1 MAYVRWIST
10 VPGVNMKRKLIVIL
24 SLVLCFMLS
33 CNEETLDKVFI
44 QGGMDAASPRVI
56 VAVDPDSVH
65 SFLEGEI
72 TTLDKEEIRE
82 EIALDEK
89 EESQVEKVEEYPS
102 LYSLSP
108 DVISGMKA
116 YLDSSLSSQKEEIL
130 GYVEEETGS
139 VLSSLSDVEAL
150 IDKALDDALLYIE
163 GDVKSKIDEELTNLK
178 SETKSYMDEEL
189 TALKS
194 ETKSYL
200 DEELSFIE
208 SEARVY
214 FEGEISGLKDD
225 INNSI
230 IENQEQ
236 LDTLSEDFKAY
247 LETEALSYIEA
258 RLALLKDEILSS
270 LEKNYETKGVDVHYI
285 EDAEIEFERATEED
299 ADITLNGIYLSSG
312 EEGYVVIGYEDGI
325 SSLVIPESIDGVPVV
340 AIGERAFR
348 DCSTLNGDVVLPKSI
363 VAIEKEAFMN
373 ADGLNG
379 RIYFPQSLK
388 VISDRAFYGCQ
399 SLQGDLIIP
408 DSVETIG
415 DEAFSYCTGIG
426 SAVYGGRGLKSV
438 GRDIFTYSG
447 VTKCHLPL
455 PISLELGF

>member
-163 GDVKSKIDEELTNLK
+163 GDVKSKIDEELT
-178 SETKSYMDEEL
+178 
-189 TALKS
+189 A
-194 ETKSYL
+194 
-200 DEELSFIE
+200 
-208 SEARVY
+208 
-214 FEGEISGLKDD
+214 LKDD
-225 INNSI
+225 VNNSI

-270 LEKNYETKGVDVHYI
+270 LEKSYETKGVDVHYI
-285 EDAEIEFERATEED
+285 KDTEIEFERATEED

-348 DCSTLNGDVVLPKSI
+348 DCSTLKGDVVLPKSI

-415 DEAFSYCTGIG
+415 DEAFSYCVEIG

>member
-72 TTLDKEEIRE
+72 TTLEKEEIRE
-82 EIALDEK
+82 EVALDEK
-89 EESQVEKVEEYPS
+89 EKSQVEKVEEYPS

-163 GDVKSKIDEELTNLK
+163 GDVKSKIDEELT
-178 SETKSYMDEEL
+178 
-189 TALKS
+189 A
-194 ETKSYL
+194 
-200 DEELSFIE
+200 
-208 SEARVY
+208 
-214 FEGEISGLKDD
+214 LKDD
-225 INNSI
+225 VNNSI

-285 EDAEIEFERATEED
+285 KDTEIEFERATEED

-312 EEGYVVIGYEDGI
+312 DEGYVVIGYEDGI

-348 DCSTLNGDVVLPKSI
+348 DCSSLKGDVVLPKSI

-415 DEAFSYCTGIG
+415 DEAFSYCVEIG

-438 GRDIFTYSG
+438 GRDVFTYSG

>member
-89 EESQVEKVEEYPS
+89 EESQVEKVEEYHS

-108 DVISGMKA
+108 EVISGMKA

-163 GDVKSKIDEELTNLK
+163 GEVKSKIDEELT
-178 SETKSYMDEEL
+178 S
-189 TALKS
+189 
-194 ETKSYL
+194 
-200 DEELSFIE
+200 
-208 SEARVY
+208 
-214 FEGEISGLKDD
+214 LKDD
-225 INNSI
+225 VNNSI

-236 LDTLSEDFKAY
+236 LDTLSKDFKAY

-285 EDAEIEFERATEED
+285 KDTEIEFERATEED

-312 EEGYVVIGYEDGI
+312 DEGYVVIGYEDGI

>member
-82 EIALDEK
+82 LVALDEK
-89 EESQVEKVEEYPS
+89 EENQVEKVEEYPS

-163 GDVKSKIDEELTNLK
+163 GDVKSKIDEELT
-178 SETKSYMDEEL
+178 
-189 TALKS
+189 A
-194 ETKSYL
+194 
-200 DEELSFIE
+200 
-208 SEARVY
+208 
-214 FEGEISGLKDD
+214 LKDD
-225 INNSI
+225 VNNSI
-230 IENQEQ
+230 IENKEQ

-285 EDAEIEFERATEED
+285 KDTEIEFERATEED

-312 EEGYVVIGYEDGI
+312 DEGYVVIGYEDGI

-415 DEAFSYCTGIG
+415 DEAFSYCVEIG

-438 GRDIFTYSG
+438 GRDVFTYSG

>member
-56 VAVDPDSVH
+56 VAIDPDSVH

-82 EIALDEK
+82 ETALDEK
-89 EESQVEKVEEYPS
+89 EERQVEKVEEYPS

-163 GDVKSKIDEELTNLK
+163 GDVKSKIDEELT
-178 SETKSYMDEEL
+178 
-189 TALKS
+189 A
-194 ETKSYL
+194 
-200 DEELSFIE
+200 
-208 SEARVY
+208 
-214 FEGEISGLKDD
+214 LKDD
-225 INNSI
+225 VNNSI
-230 IENQEQ
+230 IENQGQ

-270 LEKNYETKGVDVHYI
+270 LEKSYETKGVDVHYI
-285 EDAEIEFERATEED
+285 KDTEIEFERATEED

-348 DCSTLNGDVVLPKSI
+348 DCSTLKGDVVLPKSI

-399 SLQGDLIIP
+399 SLQGDLVIP

-438 GRDIFTYSG
+438 GRDVFTYSG

>member
-82 EIALDEK
+82 EVALDEK

-108 DVISGMKA
+108 EVISGMKA

-163 GDVKSKIDEELTNLK
+163 GDVKSKIDEELT
-178 SETKSYMDEEL
+178 
-189 TALKS
+189 ALK
-194 ETKSYL
+194 
-200 DEELSFIE
+200 DN
-208 SEARVY
+208 V
-214 FEGEISGLKDD
+214 
-225 INNSI
+225 NNSI
-230 IENQEQ
+230 IENQGQ

-285 EDAEIEFERATEED
+285 KDTEIEFERATEED

-312 EEGYVVIGYEDGI
+312 DEGYVVIGYEDGI

-438 GRDIFTYSG
+438 GRDVFTYSG

>member
-82 EIALDEK
+82 EVALDEK

-108 DVISGMKA
+108 EVISGMKA

-163 GDVKSKIDEELTNLK
+163 GDVKSKIDEELT
-178 SETKSYMDEEL
+178 
-189 TALKS
+189 A
-194 ETKSYL
+194 
-200 DEELSFIE
+200 
-208 SEARVY
+208 
-214 FEGEISGLKDD
+214 LKDD
-225 INNSI
+225 VNNSI

-285 EDAEIEFERATEED
+285 KDTEIEFERATEED

-348 DCSTLNGDVVLPKSI
+348 DCSSLNGDVVLPKSI

-415 DEAFSYCTGIG
+415 DEAFSHCTGIG

-438 GRDIFTYSG
+438 GRDVFTYSG

>member
-89 EESQVEKVEEYPS
+89 EENQVEKVEEYPL

-108 DVISGMKA
+108 EVISGMKA

-163 GDVKSKIDEELTNLK
+163 GDVKSKIDEELT
-178 SETKSYMDEEL
+178 
-189 TALKS
+189 A
-194 ETKSYL
+194 
-200 DEELSFIE
+200 
-208 SEARVY
+208 
-214 FEGEISGLKDD
+214 LKDD
-225 INNSI
+225 VNNSI

-415 DEAFSYCTGIG
+415 DETFSYCTGIG

-438 GRDIFTYSG
+438 GRDVFTYSG

>member
-82 EIALDEK
+82 EVASDDK

-163 GDVKSKIDEELTNLK
+163 GDVKSKIDEELT
-178 SETKSYMDEEL
+178 
-189 TALKS
+189 A
-194 ETKSYL
+194 
-200 DEELSFIE
+200 
-208 SEARVY
+208 
-214 FEGEISGLKDD
+214 LKDD
-225 INNSI
+225 VNNSI

-258 RLALLKDEILSS
+258 RLALLKDEILSY
-270 LEKNYETKGVDVHYI
+270 LEKSYETKGVDVHYI
-285 EDAEIEFERATEED
+285 EDTEIEFERATEED

-348 DCSTLNGDVVLPKSI
+348 DCSTLKGDVVLPKSI

-438 GRDIFTYSG
+438 GRDVFTYSG

>member
-82 EIALDEK
+82 EVALDEK

-108 DVISGMKA
+108 EVISGMKA

-163 GDVKSKIDEELTNLK
+163 GDVKSKIDEELT
-178 SETKSYMDEEL
+178 
-189 TALKS
+189 A
-194 ETKSYL
+194 
-200 DEELSFIE
+200 
-208 SEARVY
+208 
-214 FEGEISGLKDD
+214 LKDD
-225 INNSI
+225 VNNSI

-270 LEKNYETKGVDVHYI
+270 LEKSYETKGVDVHYI
-285 EDAEIEFERATEED
+285 KDTEIEFERATEED

-312 EEGYVVIGYEDGI
+312 DEGYVVIGYEDGI

-348 DCSTLNGDVVLPKSI
+348 DCSSLSGDVVLPKSI

-415 DEAFSYCTGIG
+415 DEAFSHCVEIG

-438 GRDIFTYSG
+438 GRDVFTYSG

>member
-82 EIALDEK
+82 EVALDEK
-89 EESQVEKVEEYPS
+89 EKSQVEKVEEYPS

-139 VLSSLSDVEAL
+139 VLSSLFDVEAL

-163 GDVKSKIDEELTNLK
+163 GDVKSKIDEELT
-178 SETKSYMDEEL
+178 
-189 TALKS
+189 ALK
-194 ETKSYL
+194 
-200 DEELSFIE
+200 DN
-208 SEARVY
+208 V
-214 FEGEISGLKDD
+214 
-225 INNSI
+225 NNSI
-230 IENQEQ
+230 IENQGQ

-247 LETEALSYIEA
+247 LETEALSYIEDS
-258 RLALLKDEILSS
+258 LAILKDEILSS
-270 LEKNYETKGVDVHYI
+270 LEKSYETKGVDVHYI

-312 EEGYVVIGYEDGI
+312 DEGYVVIGYEDGI

-415 DEAFSYCTGIG
+415 DEAFSYCVEIG

-438 GRDIFTYSG
+438 GRDVFTYSG

>member
-82 EIALDEK
+82 EVALDEK

-108 DVISGMKA
+108 EVISGMKA

-163 GDVKSKIDEELTNLK
+163 GDVKSKIDEELT
-178 SETKSYMDEEL
+178 
-189 TALKS
+189 A
-194 ETKSYL
+194 
-200 DEELSFIE
+200 
-208 SEARVY
+208 
-214 FEGEISGLKDD
+214 LKDD
-225 INNSI
+225 VNNSI

-285 EDAEIEFERATEED
+285 KDTEIEFERATEED

-312 EEGYVVIGYEDGI
+312 DEGYVVIGYEDGI

-415 DEAFSYCTGIG
+415 DEAFSYCVEIG

>member
-163 GDVKSKIDEELTNLK
+163 GDVKSKIDEELT
-178 SETKSYMDEEL
+178 
-189 TALKS
+189 A
-194 ETKSYL
+194 
-200 DEELSFIE
+200 
-208 SEARVY
+208 
-214 FEGEISGLKDD
+214 LKDD
-225 INNSI
+225 VNNSI

-270 LEKNYETKGVDVHYI
+270 LEKSYETKGVDVHYI

-312 EEGYVVIGYEDGI
+312 DEGYVVIGYEDGI

-348 DCSTLNGDVVLPKSI
+348 DCSTLKGDVVLPKSI

-415 DEAFSYCTGIG
+415 DEAFSYCVEIG

-438 GRDIFTYSG
+438 GRDVFTYSG

-455 PISLELGF
+455 PISLELEF

>member
-82 EIALDEK
+82 EVALDEK

-163 GDVKSKIDEELTNLK
+163 GDVKSKIDEELT
-178 SETKSYMDEEL
+178 
-189 TALKS
+189 A
-194 ETKSYL
+194 
-200 DEELSFIE
+200 
-208 SEARVY
+208 
-214 FEGEISGLKDD
+214 LKDD
-225 INNSI
+225 VNNSI
-230 IENQEQ
+230 IENKEQ

-270 LEKNYETKGVDVHYI
+270 LEKSYETKGVDVHYI
-285 EDAEIEFERATEED
+285 EDTEIEFERATEED

-312 EEGYVVIGYEDGI
+312 DEGYVVIGYEDGI

-415 DEAFSYCTGIG
+415 DEAFSYCVEIG

-438 GRDIFTYSG
+438 GRDVFTYSG

>member
-82 EIALDEK
+82 EVALDEK

-163 GDVKSKIDEELTNLK
+163 GDVKSKIDEELT
-178 SETKSYMDEEL
+178 
-189 TALKS
+189 A
-194 ETKSYL
+194 
-200 DEELSFIE
+200 
-208 SEARVY
+208 
-214 FEGEISGLKDD
+214 LKDD
-225 INNSI
+225 VNNSI

-270 LEKNYETKGVDVHYI
+270 LEKSYETKGVDVHYI
-285 EDAEIEFERATEED
+285 KDTEIEFERATEED

-348 DCSTLNGDVVLPKSI
+348 DCSTLKGDVVLPKSI

-438 GRDIFTYSG
+438 GRDVFTYSG

>member
-82 EIALDEK
+82 EVALDEK

-163 GDVKSKIDEELTNLK
+163 GDVKSKIDEELT
-178 SETKSYMDEEL
+178 
-189 TALKS
+189 A
-194 ETKSYL
+194 
-200 DEELSFIE
+200 
-208 SEARVY
+208 
-214 FEGEISGLKDD
+214 LKDD
-225 INNSI
+225 VNNSI
-230 IENQEQ
+230 IENQGQ

-270 LEKNYETKGVDVHYI
+270 LEKSYETKGVDVHYI

-415 DEAFSYCTGIG
+415 DEAFSYCVEIG

-438 GRDIFTYSG
+438 GRDVFTYSG

>member
-82 EIALDEK
+82 EVALDEK

-163 GDVKSKIDEELTNLK
+163 GDVKSKIDEELT
-178 SETKSYMDEEL
+178 
-189 TALKS
+189 ALK
-194 ETKSYL
+194 
-200 DEELSFIE
+200 DN
-208 SEARVY
+208 V
-214 FEGEISGLKDD
+214 
-225 INNSI
+225 NNSI
-230 IENQEQ
+230 IENQGQ

-285 EDAEIEFERATEED
+285 KDTEIEFERATEED

-312 EEGYVVIGYEDGI
+312 DEGYVVIGYEDGI

-348 DCSTLNGDVVLPKSI
+348 DCSTLKGDVVLPKSI

-415 DEAFSYCTGIG
+415 DEAFSYCVEIG

-438 GRDIFTYSG
+438 GRDVFTYSG

>member
-82 EIALDEK
+82 EVALDEK

-163 GDVKSKIDEELTNLK
+163 GDVKSKIDEELT
-178 SETKSYMDEEL
+178 
-189 TALKS
+189 A
-194 ETKSYL
+194 
-200 DEELSFIE
+200 
-208 SEARVY
+208 
-214 FEGEISGLKDD
+214 LKDD
-225 INNSI
+225 VNNSI

-270 LEKNYETKGVDVHYI
+270 LEKSYETKGVDVHYI
-285 EDAEIEFERATEED
+285 KDTEIEFERATEED

-325 SSLVIPESIDGVPVV
+325 SSLIIPESIDGVPVV
-340 AIGERAFR
+340 AIGEGAFR
-348 DCSTLNGDVVLPKSI
+348 DCSTLKGDVVLPKSI

-438 GRDIFTYSG
+438 GRDVFTYSG

>member
-82 EIALDEK
+82 VVALDEK

-163 GDVKSKIDEELTNLK
+163 GDVKSKIDEELT
-178 SETKSYMDEEL
+178 
-189 TALKS
+189 A
-194 ETKSYL
+194 
-200 DEELSFIE
+200 
-208 SEARVY
+208 
-214 FEGEISGLKDD
+214 LKDD
-225 INNSI
+225 VNNSI

-258 RLALLKDEILSS
+258 RLALLKDEILSY
-270 LEKNYETKGVDVHYI
+270 LEKSYEIKGVDVHYI

-312 EEGYVVIGYEDGI
+312 DEGYVVIGYEDGI

-348 DCSTLNGDVVLPKSI
+348 DCSSLNGDVVLPKSI

-438 GRDIFTYSG
+438 GRDVFTYSG

>member
-82 EIALDEK
+82 EVALDEK

-163 GDVKSKIDEELTNLK
+163 GDVKSKIDEELT
-178 SETKSYMDEEL
+178 
-189 TALKS
+189 A
-194 ETKSYL
+194 
-200 DEELSFIE
+200 
-208 SEARVY
+208 
-214 FEGEISGLKDD
+214 LKDD
-225 INNSI
+225 VNNSI
-230 IENQEQ
+230 IENKEQ

-270 LEKNYETKGVDVHYI
+270 LENSYETKGVDVHYI

-312 EEGYVVIGYEDGI
+312 DEGYVVIGYEDGI

-415 DEAFSYCTGIG
+415 DEAFSYCVEIG

-438 GRDIFTYSG
+438 GRDLFTYSG

>member
-82 EIALDEK
+82 ETALDEK

-163 GDVKSKIDEELTNLK
+163 GDVKSKIDEELT
-178 SETKSYMDEEL
+178 
-189 TALKS
+189 A
-194 ETKSYL
+194 
-200 DEELSFIE
+200 
-208 SEARVY
+208 
-214 FEGEISGLKDD
+214 LKDD
-225 INNSI
+225 VNNSI
-230 IENQEQ
+230 IENKEQ

-270 LEKNYETKGVDVHYI
+270 LENSYETKGVDVHYI
-285 EDAEIEFERATEED
+285 EDTEIEFERATEED

-312 EEGYVVIGYEDGI
+312 DEGYVVIGYEDGI

-415 DEAFSYCTGIG
+415 DEAFSYCVEIG

-438 GRDIFTYSG
+438 GRDVFTYSG

>member
-72 TTLDKEEIRE
+72 TTLDKEEIRADV
-82 EIALDEK
+82 ALDEK

-163 GDVKSKIDEELTNLK
+163 GDVKSKIDEELT
-178 SETKSYMDEEL
+178 
-189 TALKS
+189 A
-194 ETKSYL
+194 
-200 DEELSFIE
+200 
-208 SEARVY
+208 
-214 FEGEISGLKDD
+214 LKDD
-225 INNSI
+225 VNNSI
-230 IENQEQ
+230 IENQGQ

-270 LEKNYETKGVDVHYI
+270 LENSYETKGVDVHYI
-285 EDAEIEFERATEED
+285 KDTEIEFERATEED

-348 DCSTLNGDVVLPKSI
+348 DCSSLSGDVVLPKSI

-415 DEAFSYCTGIG
+415 DEAFSYCVEIG

-438 GRDIFTYSG
+438 GRDVFTYSG

>member
-82 EIALDEK
+82 EVALDEK

-163 GDVKSKIDEELTNLK
+163 GDVKSKIDEELT
-178 SETKSYMDEEL
+178 
-189 TALKS
+189 A
-194 ETKSYL
+194 
-200 DEELSFIE
+200 
-208 SEARVY
+208 
-214 FEGEISGLKDD
+214 LKDD
-225 INNSI
+225 VNNSI
-230 IENQEQ
+230 IENQGQ

-270 LEKNYETKGVDVHYI
+270 LEKSYETKGVDVHYI

-348 DCSTLNGDVVLPKSI
+348 DCSSLNGDVVLPKSI

-415 DEAFSYCTGIG
+415 DEAFSYCVEIG

>member
-82 EIALDEK
+82 EVALDEK

-163 GDVKSKIDEELTNLK
+163 GDVKSKIDEELT
-178 SETKSYMDEEL
+178 
-189 TALKS
+189 A
-194 ETKSYL
+194 
-200 DEELSFIE
+200 
-208 SEARVY
+208 
-214 FEGEISGLKDD
+214 LKDD
-225 INNSI
+225 VNNSI

-270 LEKNYETKGVDVHYI
+270 LEKSYETKGVDIHYM

-299 ADITLNGIYLSSG
+299 ADFTLNGIYLSSG
-312 EEGYVVIGYEDGI
+312 DEGYVVIGYEDGI

-348 DCSTLNGDVVLPKSI
+348 DCSSLKGDVVLPKSI

-415 DEAFSYCTGIG
+415 DEAFSYCVEIG

-438 GRDIFTYSG
+438 GRDVFTYSG

>member
-163 GDVKSKIDEELTNLK
+163 GDVKSKIDEELT
-178 SETKSYMDEEL
+178 
-189 TALKS
+189 A
-194 ETKSYL
+194 
-200 DEELSFIE
+200 
-208 SEARVY
+208 
-214 FEGEISGLKDD
+214 LKDD
-225 INNSI
+225 VNNSI

-270 LEKNYETKGVDVHYI
+270 LEKSYETKGVDVHYI
-285 EDAEIEFERATEED
+285 KDTEIEFERATEED

-348 DCSTLNGDVVLPKSI
+348 DCSSLNGDVVLPKSI

-415 DEAFSYCTGIG
+415 DEAFSYCVEIG

-438 GRDIFTYSG
+438 GRDVFTYSG

>member
-82 EIALDEK
+82 EVALDEK

-163 GDVKSKIDEELTNLK
+163 GDVKSKIDEELT
-178 SETKSYMDEEL
+178 
-189 TALKS
+189 A
-194 ETKSYL
+194 
-200 DEELSFIE
+200 
-208 SEARVY
+208 
-214 FEGEISGLKDD
+214 LKDD
-225 INNSI
+225 VNNSI
-230 IENQEQ
+230 IENKEQ

-285 EDAEIEFERATEED
+285 KDTEIEFERATEED

-325 SSLVIPESIDGVPVV
+325 SSLVIPESIDGVPIV
-340 AIGERAFR
+340 AIGEGAFR

-415 DEAFSYCTGIG
+415 DEAFSYCVEIG

-438 GRDIFTYSG
+438 GRDVFTYSG

>member
-82 EIALDEK
+82 EVALDEK

-108 DVISGMKA
+108 EVISGMKA

-163 GDVKSKIDEELTNLK
+163 GDVKSKIDEELT
-178 SETKSYMDEEL
+178 
-189 TALKS
+189 A
-194 ETKSYL
+194 
-200 DEELSFIE
+200 
-208 SEARVY
+208 
-214 FEGEISGLKDD
+214 LKDD
-225 INNSI
+225 VNNSI

-270 LEKNYETKGVDVHYI
+270 LEKSYETKGVDVHYI
-285 EDAEIEFERATEED
+285 KDTEIEFERATEED

-312 EEGYVVIGYEDGI
+312 DEGYVVIGYEDGI

-348 DCSTLNGDVVLPKSI
+348 DCSSLKGDVVLPKSI

-415 DEAFSYCTGIG
+415 DEAFSYCVEIG

-438 GRDIFTYSG
+438 GRDVFTYSG

>member
-72 TTLDKEEIRE
+72 TTLEKEEIRE
-82 EIALDEK
+82 DVALDEK

-108 DVISGMKA
+108 EVISGMKA

-163 GDVKSKIDEELTNLK
+163 GDVKSKIDEELT
-178 SETKSYMDEEL
+178 
-189 TALKS
+189 A
-194 ETKSYL
+194 
-200 DEELSFIE
+200 
-208 SEARVY
+208 
-214 FEGEISGLKDD
+214 LKDD
-225 INNSI
+225 VNNSI
-230 IENQEQ
+230 IENKEQ

-270 LEKNYETKGVDVHYI
+270 LEKSYETKGVDIHYI

-312 EEGYVVIGYEDGI
+312 DEGYVVIGYEDGI

-348 DCSTLNGDVVLPKSI
+348 DCSSLSGDVVLPKSI

-415 DEAFSYCTGIG
+415 DEAFSHCVEIG

-447 VTKCHLPL
+447 VTNCHLPL

>member
-82 EIALDEK
+82 EVALDEK
-89 EESQVEKVEEYPS
+89 EENQVEKVEEYPS

-116 YLDSSLSSQKEEIL
+116 YLDSSLSSKKEEIL

-163 GDVKSKIDEELTNLK
+163 GDVKSKIDEELT
-178 SETKSYMDEEL
+178 
-189 TALKS
+189 ALK
-194 ETKSYL
+194 
-200 DEELSFIE
+200 DN
-208 SEARVY
+208 V
-214 FEGEISGLKDD
+214 
-225 INNSI
+225 NNSI
-230 IENQEQ
+230 IENQGQ

-270 LEKNYETKGVDVHYI
+270 LEKSYETKGVDVHYI

-312 EEGYVVIGYEDGI
+312 DEGYVVIGYEDGI

-348 DCSTLNGDVVLPKSI
+348 ECSTLSGDVVLPKSI

-438 GRDIFTYSG
+438 GRDVFTYSG

>member
-82 EIALDEK
+82 ETALDEK

-163 GDVKSKIDEELTNLK
+163 GDVKSKIDEELT
-178 SETKSYMDEEL
+178 
-189 TALKS
+189 A
-194 ETKSYL
+194 
-200 DEELSFIE
+200 
-208 SEARVY
+208 
-214 FEGEISGLKDD
+214 LKDD
-225 INNSI
+225 VNNSI
-230 IENQEQ
+230 IENKEQ

-270 LEKNYETKGVDVHYI
+270 LEKSYETKGVDIHYI

-348 DCSTLNGDVVLPKSI
+348 DCSSLKGDVVLPKSI

-415 DEAFSYCTGIG
+415 DEAFSYCVEIG

-438 GRDIFTYSG
+438 GRDVFTYSG

>member
-82 EIALDEK
+82 EVALDEK
-89 EESQVEKVEEYPS
+89 EKSQVEKVEEYPS

-116 YLDSSLSSQKEEIL
+116 YLDSSLSSQKKEIL

-163 GDVKSKIDEELTNLK
+163 GDVKSKIDEELT
-178 SETKSYMDEEL
+178 
-189 TALKS
+189 A
-194 ETKSYL
+194 
-200 DEELSFIE
+200 
-208 SEARVY
+208 
-214 FEGEISGLKDD
+214 LKDD
-225 INNSI
+225 VNNSI

-285 EDAEIEFERATEED
+285 KDTEIEFERATEED

-312 EEGYVVIGYEDGI
+312 DEGYVVIGYEDGI

-415 DEAFSYCTGIG
+415 DEAFSYCVEIG

-438 GRDIFTYSG
+438 GRDVFTYSG

>member
-72 TTLDKEEIRE
+72 TTIDKEEIRE
-82 EIALDEK
+82 EIALDKK

-163 GDVKSKIDEELTNLK
+163 GDVKSKIDEELT
-178 SETKSYMDEEL
+178 
-189 TALKS
+189 A
-194 ETKSYL
+194 
-200 DEELSFIE
+200 
-208 SEARVY
+208 
-214 FEGEISGLKDD
+214 LKDD
-225 INNSI
+225 VNNSI

-270 LEKNYETKGVDVHYI
+270 LEKSYETKGVDVHYI
-285 EDAEIEFERATEED
+285 KDTEIEFERATEED

-312 EEGYVVIGYEDGI
+312 DEGYVVIGYEDGI

-348 DCSTLNGDVVLPKSI
+348 DCSTLKGDVVLPKSI

-415 DEAFSYCTGIG
+415 DEAFSYCVEIG

-438 GRDIFTYSG
+438 GRDVFTYSG

>member
-82 EIALDEK
+82 EVALDEK
-89 EESQVEKVEEYPS
+89 EESQAEKVEEYPL

-163 GDVKSKIDEELTNLK
+163 GEVKSKIDEELT
-178 SETKSYMDEEL
+178 
-189 TALKS
+189 A
-194 ETKSYL
+194 
-200 DEELSFIE
+200 
-208 SEARVY
+208 
-214 FEGEISGLKDD
+214 LKDD
-225 INNSI
+225 VNNSI

-270 LEKNYETKGVDVHYI
+270 LEKSYETKGVDVHYI
-285 EDAEIEFERATEED
+285 KDTAIEFERATEED

-415 DEAFSYCTGIG
+415 DEAFSYCVEIG

-438 GRDIFTYSG
+438 GRDVFTYSG

>member
-82 EIALDEK
+82 EVALDEK

-163 GDVKSKIDEELTNLK
+163 GDVKSKIDEELT
-178 SETKSYMDEEL
+178 
-189 TALKS
+189 A
-194 ETKSYL
+194 
-200 DEELSFIE
+200 
-208 SEARVY
+208 
-214 FEGEISGLKDD
+214 LKDD
-225 INNSI
+225 VNNSI

-285 EDAEIEFERATEED
+285 EDTEIEFERATEED

-312 EEGYVVIGYEDGI
+312 DEGYVVIGYEDGI

-348 DCSTLNGDVVLPKSI
+348 DCSSLKGDVVLPKSI

-415 DEAFSYCTGIG
+415 DEAFSHCVERG
-426 SAVYGGRGLKSV
+426 SAGDGGRGLKSD
-438 GRDIFTYSG
+438 GRDVFTYSG

>member
-82 EIALDEK
+82 DVALDEK

-163 GDVKSKIDEELTNLK
+163 GDVKSKIDEELT
-178 SETKSYMDEEL
+178 
-189 TALKS
+189 A
-194 ETKSYL
+194 
-200 DEELSFIE
+200 
-208 SEARVY
+208 
-214 FEGEISGLKDD
+214 LKDD
-225 INNSI
+225 VNNSI
-230 IENQEQ
+230 IENQGQ

-270 LEKNYETKGVDVHYI
+270 LEKSYETKGVDVHYI

-348 DCSTLNGDVVLPKSI
+348 DCSTLKGDVVLPKSI

>member
-82 EIALDEK
+82 EVALDEK

-163 GDVKSKIDEELTNLK
+163 GDVKSKIDEELT
-178 SETKSYMDEEL
+178 
-189 TALKS
+189 A
-194 ETKSYL
+194 
-200 DEELSFIE
+200 
-208 SEARVY
+208 
-214 FEGEISGLKDD
+214 LKDD
-225 INNSI
+225 VNNSI
-230 IENQEQ
+230 IENQGQ

-270 LEKNYETKGVDVHYI
+270 LENSYETKGVDVHYI
-285 EDAEIEFERATEED
+285 KDTEIEFERATEED

-348 DCSTLNGDVVLPKSI
+348 ECSTLNGDVVLPKSI

>member
-82 EIALDEK
+82 VVALDEK
-89 EESQVEKVEEYPS
+89 EENQVEKVEEYPL

-108 DVISGMKA
+108 EVISGMKA

-163 GDVKSKIDEELTNLK
+163 GDVKSKIDEELT
-178 SETKSYMDEEL
+178 
-189 TALKS
+189 A
-194 ETKSYL
+194 
-200 DEELSFIE
+200 
-208 SEARVY
+208 
-214 FEGEISGLKDD
+214 LKDD
-225 INNSI
+225 VNNSI
-230 IENQEQ
+230 IENKEQ

-270 LEKNYETKGVDVHYI
+270 LEKSYETKGVDVHYI
-285 EDAEIEFERATEED
+285 KDTEIEFERATEED

-348 DCSTLNGDVVLPKSI
+348 DCSSLSGDVVLPKSI

-415 DEAFSYCTGIG
+415 DEAFSYCVEIG

-438 GRDIFTYSG
+438 GRDVFTYSG

>member
-163 GDVKSKIDEELTNLK
+163 GDVKSKIDEELT
-178 SETKSYMDEEL
+178 
-189 TALKS
+189 A
-194 ETKSYL
+194 
-200 DEELSFIE
+200 
-208 SEARVY
+208 
-214 FEGEISGLKDD
+214 LKDD
-225 INNSI
+225 VNNSI
-230 IENQEQ
+230 IENQGQ

-270 LEKNYETKGVDVHYI
+270 LEKSYETKGVDVHYI
-285 EDAEIEFERATEED
+285 KDTEIEFERATEED

-312 EEGYVVIGYEDGI
+312 DEGYVVIGYEDGI

-348 DCSTLNGDVVLPKSI
+348 DCSSLKGDVVLPKSI

-415 DEAFSYCTGIG
+415 DEAFSHCVEIG

-438 GRDIFTYSG
+438 GRDVFTYSG

>member
-82 EIALDEK
+82 EVALDEK

-163 GDVKSKIDEELTNLK
+163 GDVKSKIDEELT
-178 SETKSYMDEEL
+178 
-189 TALKS
+189 
-194 ETKSYL
+194 
-200 DEELSFIE
+200 
-208 SEARVY
+208 
-214 FEGEISGLKDD
+214 GLKDD
-225 INNSI
+225 VNNSI
-230 IENQEQ
+230 IENKEQ

-270 LEKNYETKGVDVHYI
+270 LEKSYETKGVDVHYI

-312 EEGYVVIGYEDGI
+312 DEGYVVIGYEDGI

-438 GRDIFTYSG
+438 GRDVFTYSG